1 MSSQESQSELLAMRA
16 LVAARRMDP
25 DMAELCEET
34 ENRLRDNDLSAD
46 ARLRIT
52 AVLAEA
58 LLASGLP
65 GCRERTERH
74 LHPILENPEHAE
86 SGLSPADVL
95 RAIVL
100 LIEGSGPDPIATVR
114 ALLLVPAA
122 LTEDDANAWWALPH
136 LLPHLLSLNPT
147 LFEKQEVAAALD
159 VFVKAASER
168 PDCGA
173 LVTRLKDRRSGG

>member
-1 MSSQESQSELLAMRA
+1 MRA
-16 LVAARRMDP
+16 LVAARRKDP

-65 GCRERTERH
+65 GCRERAERH

-95 RAIVL
+95 RANVL
-100 LIEGSGPDPIATVR
+100 LIEGSGIEGSGPDPIPAIR

-147 LFEKQEVAAALD
+147 VFEKQEVAAALD

-168 PDCGA
+168 PDCDA